1 MGNTNTVTVFHSKW
15 LDVNTHQ
22 KEMLTVYGYIRSES
36 RDERVSY
43 VCKDI
48 VDTVVLFYVNSSE
61 YTTQFSDTAR
71 GNHIVSV
78 SSKKIQKYDPN
89 YDEHTDEPT
98 FSTILFGDVVT
109 SDMYNKFEIDITYRK
124 SRHVASRNY
133 RYFMLGFTTQRNGD
147 YGITN
152 WNEGIGMGENK
163 PYSVGVRFND
173 GIIPYLYDTNNTKTP
188 LKSMTECEFFRHT
201 FTMSFDFSKDCLRIT
216 DTYPTIIN
224 RLGSVTISM
233 NQIKSIIVAVSLSY
247 QDDTIEVG
255 SCHFSK

>member
-1 MGNTNTVTVFHSKW
+1 MGNTNTVTLFHSKL

-133 RYFMLGFTTQRNGD
+133 RYFMFGFTTPTN
-147 YGITN
+147 GITN

-163 PYSVGVRFND
+163 RYSVGICFNE
-173 GIIPYLYDTNNTKTP
+173 GNVAYLYDANNTRTP
-188 LKSMTECEFFRHT
+188 LKAMMDCEFAWHT
-201 FTMSFDFSKDCLRIT
+201 FTMSFDFSKDCLSIT
-216 DTYPTIIN
+216 DAYPAFMN
-224 RLGSVTISM
+224 RLGTVTISM
-233 NQIKSIIVAVSLSY
+233 NQIKSLIVAVSLSY
-247 QDDTIEVG
+247 QGDTVEVG
-255 SCHFSK
+255 SCRFSR